1 MEGGSETRRSMTL
14 DAISGPPMAGES
26 ATLSQIIGFVPYG
39 KAEEEEEEGLR
50 HLFLERANDKLFY
63 GRGGVIFYFGS
74 VSVSSVIYSSGILF
88 VRGFVCD
95 IDYSSFMNHEEEWGK
110 NRERNE
116 ENRSYEEIDGKRGG
130 GEIREK

>member
-1 MEGGSETRRSMTL
+1 MTL

-63 GRGGVIFYFGS
+63 GRGV
-74 VSVSSVIYSSGILF
+74 VSFILDLCLFLPLFILLVYCLF
-88 VRGFVCD
+88 VDLYVV
-95 IDYSSFMNHEEEWGK
+95 
-110 NRERNE
+110 
-116 ENRSYEEIDGKRGG
+116 
-130 GEIREK
+130 